1 MNANSVQVV
10 DEDNYR
16 LIYFMEGM
24 YEGHS
29 NPIDTVNSFDQIEN
43 VLVGLGFERDPKAE
57 TEHGVTHSRLYKK
70 GE

>member
-1 MNANSVQVV
+1 
-10 DEDNYR
+10 
-16 LIYFMEGM
+16 MEGM